1 MTAYARGLLH
11 EPPVKPERPQF
22 SSGPT
27 VKFPGWS
34 LDKVKTA
41 SLGRS
46 HRSADAKGR
55 LKYAIDL
62 SRELLGVPD
71 DYLVGIMPGS
81 DTGAIE
87 AAMWTMLDPARPAT
101 VAAWE
106 SFGNVWIQDA
116 VKQLKL
122 PNLQV
127 LSADYGQI
135 PDLTTIPQRNDVV
148 FTWNGT
154 TSGARIPNTDWLEK
168 DREGVVL
175 NDATS
180 AIFAQ
185 EMDWPKLDA
194 TTYSWQKVMGGEA
207 QHGML
212 ILSPKAVE
220 RIESYDPAWPLP
232 KLFRLKKGDKLNR
245 AIFEGATINT
255 PSLLATED
263 YIAAL
268 EWAKS
273 IGGRKAMIER
283 ADANARIVLD
293 WIESTPWL
301 RNMVS
306 DPALRTNT
314 GVCMVFQ
321 GDWYDNL
328 PEDEKAA
335 VPKKIVKLLEERNV
349 GYDFNGY
356 RDAPPSLRIWCG
368 GTLEQED
375 IKRLLPWIE
384 WAYATVKG
392 AA

>member
-1 MTAYARGLLH
+1 MTANT
-11 EPPVKPERPQF
+11 EPALKPERPFF

-27 VKFPGWS
+27 AKHKGWALS
-34 LDKVKTA
+34 KLQTE

-46 HRSADAKGR
+46 HRSNVGKAR
-55 LKYAIDL
+55 LKHAIDL
-62 SRELLGVPD
+62 SKELLGIPE

-81 DTGAIE
+81 DTGALE
-87 AAMWTMLDPARPAT
+87 CAMWTMLHPDRPAT

-122 PNLQV
+122 PQLTT
-127 LSADYGQI
+127 LDADYGEI
-135 PDLTTIPQRNDVV
+135 PDLASIPQGDDVV

-154 TSGARIPNTDWLEK
+154 TSGAKIPDTDWLEA
-168 DREGVVL
+168 DREGVTI

-180 AIFAQ
+180 AIFAM

-194 TTYSWQKVMGGEA
+194 TTYSWQKVMGSEA

-220 RIESYDPAWPLP
+220 RIEATDPQWPLP
-232 KLFRLKKGDKLNR
+232 KLFRLKKGDKLNH

-255 PSLLATED
+255 PSMLATED
-263 YIAAL
+263 YILAL

-273 IGGRKAMIER
+273 IGGRKAMFER
-283 ADANARIVLD
+283 ADANAKIVTD
-293 WIESTPWL
+293 WIEATPWL
-301 RNMVS
+301 RNMVP
-306 DPALRTNT
+306 DPAQRTNT
-314 GVCMVFQ
+314 GVCFVFQ
-321 GDWYDNL
+321 GDYYDSL
-328 PEDEKAA
+328 TEEEQAKVPGRIAKMLED
-335 VPKKIVKLLEERNV
+335 RDV

-368 GTLEQED
+368 GTVEQED
-375 IKRLLPWIE
+375 LKRLLPWIE
-384 WAYATVKG
+384 WAYGRLQA
-392 AA
+392 

>member
-1 MTAYARGLLH
+1 MTAQPALR
-11 EPPVKPERPQF
+11 PERPFF

-27 VKFPGWS
+27 AKPPGWS
-34 LDKVKTA
+34 ADQLDTK

-46 HRSADAKGR
+46 HRSKYAKGR

-81 DTGAIE
+81 DTGALE
-87 AAMWTMLDPARPAT
+87 CAMWTMLGAGPAT

-106 SFGNVWIQDA
+106 SFGNIWIQDA

-122 PNLQV
+122 KDLTP
-127 LSADYGQI
+127 LSADYGEI
-135 PDLTTIPQRNDVV
+135 PDLASIPQDHDVV

-154 TSGARIPNTDWLEK
+154 TSGAKIPNTDWLEPGRK
-168 DREGVVL
+168 GITI

-180 AIFAQ
+180 AVFAM

-194 TTYSWQKVMGGEA
+194 TTYSWQKIMGSEA

-220 RIESYDPAWPLP
+220 RIESYDPEWPLP

-255 PSLLATED
+255 PSMLAVED
-263 YIAAL
+263 YIWAL

-273 IGGRKAMIER
+273 IGGLSAMIER
-283 ADANARIVLD
+283 ANTNSGIVKD
-293 WIESTPWL
+293 WIEATPWL
-301 RNMVS
+301 RNMAS
-306 DPALRTNT
+306 DPALQTNS

-321 GDWYDNL
+321 GEWYESLSD
-328 PEDEKAA
+328 EDKAA
-335 VPKKIVKLLEERNV
+335 VPKKIATKLEEMDI

-356 RDAPPSLRIWCG
+356 RDAPPGLRIWCG
-368 GTLEQED
+368 GSVEAED
-375 IKRLLPWIE
+375 IRRLLPWIE
-384 WAYATVKG
+384 WAYEELKAG
-392 AA
+392 NL

>member
-1 MTAYARGLLH
+1 MTEYARGLAH
-11 EPPVKPERPQF
+11 EPTLKPERPFF

-27 VKFPGWS
+27 AKFPGWS
-34 LDKVKTA
+34 LDKLKTE

-46 HRSADAKGR
+46 HRSALGKAR

-62 SRELLGVPD
+62 SRELLGIPD
-71 DYLVGIMPGS
+71 DYLIGIMPAS

-87 AAMWTMLDPARPAT
+87 AAMWAMLDPARPVT

-106 SFGNVWIQDA
+106 SFGNIWIQDA

-127 LSADYGQI
+127 LTADYGEI

-154 TSGARIPNTDWLEK
+154 TSGAMIPNTDWLEPG
-168 DREGVVL
+168 REGITI

-185 EMDWPKLDA
+185 EMDWSKLDA
-194 TTYSWQKVMGGEA
+194 TTYSWQKVMGSEA

-212 ILSPKAVE
+212 ILSPKAVA
-220 RIESYDPAWPLP
+220 RIESYDPPWPMP
-232 KLFRLKKGDKLNR
+232 KLFRMKKGNKLNLG
-245 AIFEGATINT
+245 IFAGETINT
-255 PSLLATED
+255 PSMLATED

-273 IGGRKAMIER
+273 IGGRKALVER
-283 ADANARIVLD
+283 ANANAQIVKD
-293 WIESTPWL
+293 WIEATPWL
-301 RNMVS
+301 RNMVA
-306 DPALRTNT
+306 DPAKQTNT
-314 GVCMVFQ
+314 GVCMMFQ
-321 GDWYDNL
+321 GEWYDSL
-328 PEDEKAA
+328 SDDDKAA
-335 VPKKIVKLLEERNV
+335 VPKKIVKMLEERNV
-349 GYDFNGY
+349 GFDFNGY

-368 GTLEQED
+368 STVEQED
-375 IKRLLPWIE
+375 VKRLLPWIE
-384 WAYATVKG
+384 WAYEKVKNG
-392 AA
+392 

>member
-1 MTAYARGLLH
+1 MTDTDS
-11 EPPVKPERPQF
+11 EPTLKPDRPQF

-27 VKFPGWS
+27 VKFSGWS
-34 LDKVKTA
+34 LDKLQTK

-46 HRSADAKGR
+46 HRSAVGKGR

-71 DYLVGIMPGS
+71 DYLVGIMPAS
-81 DTGAIE
+81 DTGALE
-87 AAMWTMLDPARPAT
+87 CAMWTMLGSRPAT

-122 PNLQV
+122 PDLTV
-127 LSADYGQI
+127 LDADYGQV
-135 PDLTTIPQRNDVV
+135 PDLASIPQADDVV

-154 TSGARIPNTDWLEK
+154 TSGAKIADTDWLAP
-168 DREGVVL
+168 DRAGL
-175 NDATS
+175 AINDATS
-180 AIFAQ
+180 AVFAQ

-194 TTYSWQKVMGGEA
+194 TTYSWQKVMGSEA

-232 KLFRLKKGDKLNR
+232 KLFRLKKGGNINR

-268 EWAKS
+268 EWAKA
-273 IGGRKAMIER
+273 IGGRTALFER
-283 ADANARIVLD
+283 ADANAKIVTD
-293 WIESTPWL
+293 WIEATPWL
-301 RNMVS
+301 RNMVP
-306 DPALRTNT
+306 DPAQRTNT

-321 GDWYDNL
+321 GEWYDGL
-328 PEDEKAA
+328 DDEAKAD
-335 VPKKIVKLLEERNV
+335 VPRRIVTMLEERDV

-368 GTLEQED
+368 GTVEAED
-375 IKRLLPWIE
+375 LRRLLPWIE
-384 WAYATVKG
+384 WAYAQVRG
-392 AA
+392 S

>member
-1 MTAYARGLLH
+1 MTDKPAL
-11 EPPVKPERPQF
+11 KPERPFF

-27 VKFPGWS
+27 AKFPGWS
-34 LDKVKTA
+34 LDKLKTE

-46 HRSADAKGR
+46 HRSSVGKAR

-81 DTGAIE
+81 DTGALE
-87 AAMWTMLDPARPAT
+87 CAMWTMLGAGPAT

-127 LSADYGQI
+127 LDAPYGEI
-135 PDLTTIPQRNDVV
+135 PDLNSIPQENDVV

-154 TSGARIPNTDWLEK
+154 TSGARIPNTDWLAPGRK
-168 DREGVVL
+168 GITI

-180 AIFAQ
+180 AVFAQ
-185 EMDWPKLDA
+185 EMDWAKLDA
-194 TTYSWQKVMGGEA
+194 TTYSWQKVMGSEA

-220 RIESYDPAWPLP
+220 RIESYDPEWPLP
-232 KLFRLKKGDKLNR
+232 KLFRLKKGGKINTG
-245 AIFEGATINT
+245 IFEGATINT
-255 PSLLATED
+255 PSMLATED

-268 EWAKS
+268 EWGKS
-273 IGGRKAMIER
+273 IGGLSALIER
-283 ADANARIVLD
+283 ANANAKVLTD
-293 WIESTPWL
+293 WIEATPYV
-301 RNMVS
+301 RNMVD
-306 DPALRTNT
+306 DPAKRTNT
-314 GVCMVFQ
+314 GVCFVFQ
-321 GDWYDNL
+321 GEWFDSL
-328 PEDEKAA
+328 SEDERAA
-335 VPKKIVKLLEERNV
+335 VPGKIYKMLEAEGV

-368 GTLEQED
+368 GTVESED
-375 IKRLLPWIE
+375 IARLIPWIE
-384 WAYATVKG
+384 WGFAELQK
-392 AA
+392 

>member
-1 MTAYARGLLH
+1 MTGTPEPALKPAR
-11 EPPVKPERPQF
+11 PFF

-27 VKFPGWS
+27 AKFPGWS
-34 LDKVKTA
+34 LDKLKTE

-46 HRSADAKGR
+46 HRSALGKSR

-81 DTGAIE
+81 DTGALE
-87 AAMWTMLDPARPAT
+87 CAMWTMLGARPAT

-122 PNLQV
+122 PDLTV
-127 LSADYGQI
+127 LEADYGAI
-135 PDLTTIPQRNDVV
+135 PDLASIPQDDDVV

-154 TSGARIPNTDWLEK
+154 TSGARIANTDWLAA
-168 DREGVVL
+168 DRAGITI

-180 AIFAQ
+180 AVFAQ

-194 TTYSWQKVMGGEA
+194 TTYSWQKVMGSEA

-212 ILSPKAVE
+212 ILSPKAIE
-220 RIESYDPAWPLP
+220 RIENYDPVWPLP
-232 KLFRLKKGDKLNR
+232 KLFRIKKGGKLDR
-245 AIFEGATINT
+245 SIFEGATINT

-273 IGGRKAMIER
+273 IGGRQALIAR
-283 ADANARIVLD
+283 ADANAKIVHD
-293 WIESTPWL
+293 WIEASPHL
-301 RNMVS
+301 RNMVG
-306 DPALRTNT
+306 DPAQRTNT
-314 GVCMVFQ
+314 GVCFVFQ
-321 GDWYDNL
+321 GDWYDAL
-328 PEDEKAA
+328 PDDQKAA
-335 VPKKIVKLLEERNV
+335 VPARIVKLLEERGV
-349 GYDFNGY
+349 GYDFGGY

-368 GTLEQED
+368 ATVEQED
-375 IKRLLPWIE
+375 VKRLLPWID
-384 WAYATVKG
+384 WAFEQIKNG
-392 AA
+392 

>member
-1 MTAYARGLLH
+1 MSV
-11 EPPVKPERPQF
+11 EPTLRPERPFF

-27 VKFPGWS
+27 CKPPGWS
-34 LDKVKTA
+34 LDKIDTR

-46 HRSADAKGR
+46 HRSPYAKGR

-81 DTGAIE
+81 DTGALE
-87 AAMWTMLDPARPAT
+87 AAMWNMLGAGPAT

-122 PNLQV
+122 KDLQI
-127 LSADYGQI
+127 LDAGYGEV
-135 PDLTTIPQRNDVV
+135 PDLTQVPQDNDVV

-154 TSGARIPNTDWLEK
+154 TSGAKIADTDWLAPGRK
-168 DREGVVL
+168 GVTI

-180 AIFAQ
+180 AVFAM

-194 TTYSWQKVMGGEA
+194 TTYSWQKVMGSEA
-207 QHGML
+207 AHGML

-220 RIESYDPAWPLP
+220 RIESYEPEWPLP
-232 KLFRLKKGDKLNR
+232 KLFRIKKGGKVDR

-255 PSLLATED
+255 PSMLAVED
-263 YIAAL
+263 YIVAL

-273 IGGRKAMIER
+273 IGGKKALVER
-283 ADANARIVLD
+283 ADANAKIVLD
-293 WIESTPWL
+293 WIEATPWL
-301 RNMVS
+301 RNMAS
-306 DPALRTNT
+306 NPAQRTNT

-321 GDWYDNL
+321 GEWYDNL
-328 PEDEKAA
+328 SAEEQAA
-335 VPKKIVKLLEERNV
+335 VPKKIANKLEAMDV

-368 GTLEQED
+368 GSLEGED

-384 WAYATVKG
+384 WAYEALKNGTL
-392 AA
+392 

>member
-1 MTAYARGLLH
+1 MTDKPAL
-11 EPPVKPERPQF
+11 KPERPFF

-27 VKFPGWS
+27 AKFPGWS
-34 LDKVKTA
+34 LDKLQTE

-46 HRSADAKGR
+46 HRSSVGKAR

-81 DTGAIE
+81 DTGALE
-87 AAMWTMLDPARPAT
+87 CAMWTMLGAGPAT

-127 LSADYGQI
+127 LDAPYGEI
-135 PDLTTIPQRNDVV
+135 PDLNSIPQENDVV

-154 TSGARIPNTDWLEK
+154 TSGARIPNTDWLAV
-168 DREGVVL
+168 DRKGITI

-180 AIFAQ
+180 AVFAQ
-185 EMDWPKLDA
+185 EMDWAKLDA
-194 TTYSWQKVMGGEA
+194 TTYSWQKVMGSEA

-220 RIESYDPAWPLP
+220 RIESYDPEWPLP
-232 KLFRLKKGDKLNR
+232 KLFRLKKGGKINT

-255 PSLLATED
+255 PSMLATED

-273 IGGRKAMIER
+273 IGGLPAMIER
-283 ADANARIVLD
+283 ANANAKVLTD
-293 WIESTPWL
+293 WIEATPYV
-301 RNMVS
+301 RNMVD
-306 DPALRTNT
+306 DPAKRTNT
-314 GVCMVFQ
+314 GVCFVFQ
-321 GDWYDNL
+321 GEWFDSL
-328 PEDEKAA
+328 PEDEQAA
-335 VPKKIVKLLEERNV
+335 VPGKIYKMLEAEGV

-368 GTLEQED
+368 GTVESED
-375 IKRLLPWIE
+375 IARLIPWIE
-384 WAYATVKG
+384 WAFAELQK
-392 AA
+392 

>member
-1 MTAYARGLLH
+1 MLN
-11 EPPVKPERPQF
+11 EPTLRPERPFF

-27 VKFPGWS
+27 CKPPGWS
-34 LDKVKTA
+34 LDKIDTR

-46 HRSADAKGR
+46 HRSALGKGR

-62 SRELLGVPD
+62 SRELLGVPE

-81 DTGAIE
+81 DTGALE
-87 AAMWTMLDPARPAT
+87 AAMWNMLGARPAT

-122 PNLQV
+122 KDLQV
-127 LSADYGQI
+127 LDADYGSI
-135 PDLTTIPQRNDVV
+135 PDLSQVPQDNDVV

-154 TSGARIPNTDWLEK
+154 TSGAKIADTDWLAPG
-168 DREGVVL
+168 RAGVTI

-180 AIFAQ
+180 AIFAM

-194 TTYSWQKVMGGEA
+194 TTYSWQKVMGSEA
-207 QHGML
+207 AHGML

-220 RIESYDPAWPLP
+220 RIESYEPAWPLP
-232 KLFRLKKGDKLNR
+232 KLFRIKKGGKVDR
-245 AIFEGATINT
+245 SIFEGATINT
-255 PSLLATED
+255 PSMLATED
-263 YIAAL
+263 YIVAL

-273 IGGRKAMIER
+273 IGGRQAMIER
-283 ADANARIVLD
+283 ANANAKIVLD
-293 WIESTPWL
+293 WIEATPWL
-301 RNMVS
+301 RNMVPN
-306 DPALRTNT
+306 PAQRTNT

-321 GDWYDNL
+321 GEWYDSL
-328 PEDEKAA
+328 PAEEQAK
-335 VPKKIVKLLEERNV
+335 VPAKIAGKLEAMDI

-368 GTLEQED
+368 GSLEQED

-384 WAYATVKG
+384 WAYESLKEGTL
-392 AA
+392 

>member
-1 MTAYARGLLH
+1 MTNVPA
-11 EPPVKPERPQF
+11 EPAVKPARPQF

-34 LDKVKTA
+34 LEKLNTK

-46 HRSADAKGR
+46 HRSAYAKGR
-55 LKYAIDL
+55 LNYAVDL
-62 SRELLGVPD
+62 SRELLGIPD
-71 DYLVGIMPGS
+71 DYLVGIMPAS

-87 AAMWTMLDPARPAT
+87 AAMWSMLDPARPAT

-122 PNLQV
+122 PKLTT
-127 LSADYGQI
+127 LSADYGEI
-135 PDLTTIPQRNDVV
+135 PDLASIPQDNDVV

-154 TSGARIPNTDWLEK
+154 TSGAKIPNTDWLEPG
-168 DREGVVL
+168 REGITI

-185 EMDWPKLDA
+185 EMDWAKLDA
-194 TTYSWQKVMGGEA
+194 TTFSWQKVMGSEA

-220 RIESYDPAWPLP
+220 RIESYDPSWPMP
-232 KLFRLKKGDKLNR
+232 KLFRLKKGDKIN
-245 AIFEGATINT
+245 AGIFKGATINT

-268 EWAKS
+268 EWAKGL
-273 IGGRKAMIER
+273 GGRQAMFDR
-283 ADANARIVLD
+283 ADANADLVKN
-293 WIESTPWL
+293 WIEATPWL

-306 DPALRTNT
+306 DPAKRTNT
-314 GVCMVFQ
+314 GVCMMFQ
-321 GDWYDNL
+321 GEWYESL
-328 PEDEKAA
+328 SPEAQAD
-335 VPKKIVKLLEERNV
+335 VPKQIVKLLEERDV

-368 GTLEQED
+368 GTVEQED
-375 IKRLLPWIE
+375 IQRLLPWIE
-384 WAYATVKG
+384 WAYETVK
-392 AA
+392 AS

>member
-1 MTAYARGLLH
+1 MTNVPA
-11 EPPVKPERPQF
+11 EPAAKPARPQF

-34 LDKVKTA
+34 LEKLDTK

-46 HRSADAKGR
+46 HRSAYAKGR
-55 LKYAIDL
+55 LNYAVDL
-62 SRELLGVPD
+62 SREMLGIPD
-71 DYLVGIMPGS
+71 DYLVGIMPAS

-87 AAMWTMLDPARPAT
+87 AAMWSMLDPTRPAT

-122 PNLQV
+122 PKLTT
-127 LSADYGQI
+127 LSADYGEI
-135 PDLTTIPQRNDVV
+135 PDLTSIPQDNDVV

-154 TSGARIPNTDWLEK
+154 TSGAKIPNTDWLEPG
-168 DREGVVL
+168 REGITI

-185 EMDWPKLDA
+185 EMDWAKLDA
-194 TTYSWQKVMGGEA
+194 TTFSWQKVMGSEA

-220 RIESYDPAWPLP
+220 RIESYDPSWPMP
-232 KLFRLKKGDKLNR
+232 KLFRLKKGDKIN
-245 AIFEGATINT
+245 AGIFKGATINT

-268 EWAKS
+268 EWAKGL
-273 IGGRKAMIER
+273 GGRQAMFDR
-283 ADANARIVLD
+283 ADANADLVKN
-293 WIESTPWL
+293 WIEATPWL

-306 DPALRTNT
+306 DPAKRTNT
-314 GVCMVFQ
+314 GVCMMFQ
-321 GDWYDNL
+321 GEWYESLGAEAQAD
-328 PEDEKAA
+328 
-335 VPKKIVKLLEERNV
+335 VPKQIVKLLEDRDV

-368 GTLEQED
+368 GTVEQED

-384 WAYATVKG
+384 WAYETVKAG
-392 AA
+392 

>member
-34 LDKVKTA
+34 LDKLKTA

-46 HRSADAKGR
+46 HRSAEGKGR

-62 SRELLGVPD
+62 SRDLLGVPD
-71 DYLVGIMPGS
+71 DYLVGIMPAS
-81 DTGAIE
+81 DTGALE
-87 AAMWTMLDPARPAT
+87 AAMWTMLDPARPVT

-106 SFGNVWIQDA
+106 SFGNIWIQDA

-135 PDLTTIPQRNDVV
+135 PDLSTIPQRNDVV

-154 TSGARIPNTDWLEK
+154 TSGAKIPNTDWLEQG
-168 DREGVVL
+168 REGVTI

-194 TTYSWQKVMGGEA
+194 TTYSWQKVMGSEA

-220 RIESYDPAWPLP
+220 RIESYDPDWPLP
-232 KLFRLKKGDKLNR
+232 KLFRLKKGDKLNT

-268 EWAKS
+268 EWAKA

-283 ADANARIVLD
+283 ADANARILLD

-301 RNMVS
+301 RNMVD

-321 GDWYDNL
+321 GEWYESL
-328 PEDEKAA
+328 PDEEKAD

-368 GTLEQED
+368 GTVEQED

>member
-1 MTAYARGLLH
+1 MTATKPTLR
-11 EPPVKPERPQF
+11 PERPFF

-27 VKFPGWS
+27 AKFPGWS
-34 LDKVKTA
+34 LDKLKTE

-46 HRSADAKGR
+46 HRSSVGKAR

-81 DTGAIE
+81 DTGALE
-87 AAMWTMLDPARPAT
+87 CAMWTMLGAGPAT

-127 LSADYGQI
+127 LDAPYGEI
-135 PDLTTIPQRNDVV
+135 PDLNSIPQENDVV

-154 TSGARIPNTDWLEK
+154 TSGARIPNTDWLAPGRK
-168 DREGVVL
+168 GITI

-180 AIFAQ
+180 AVFAQ
-185 EMDWPKLDA
+185 EMDWAKLDA
-194 TTYSWQKVMGGEA
+194 TTYSWQKVMGSEA

-220 RIESYDPAWPLP
+220 RIESYDPEWPLP
-232 KLFRLKKGDKLNR
+232 KLFRLKKGGKINTG
-245 AIFEGATINT
+245 IFEGATINT
-255 PSLLATED
+255 PSMLATED

-268 EWAKS
+268 EWGKS
-273 IGGRKAMIER
+273 IGGLSALIER
-283 ADANARIVLD
+283 ANANAKVLTD
-293 WIESTPWL
+293 WIEATPYV
-301 RNMVS
+301 RNMVD
-306 DPALRTNT
+306 DPAKRTNT
-314 GVCMVFQ
+314 GVCFVFR
-321 GDWYDNL
+321 GEWFDSL
-328 PEDEKAA
+328 SEDEQAA
-335 VPKKIVKLLEERNV
+335 VPGKIYKMLEAEGV

-368 GTLEQED
+368 GTVEAED
-375 IKRLLPWIE
+375 IARLLPWIE
-384 WAYATVKG
+384 WAFAELQK
-392 AA
+392 

>member
-1 MTAYARGLLH
+1 MSD
-11 EPPVKPERPQF
+11 EPKLRPERPFF

-27 VKFPGWS
+27 AKPPGWS
-34 LDKVKTA
+34 LDKIDTR

-46 HRSADAKGR
+46 HRSALGKSR

-62 SRELLGVPD
+62 SKELLGVPE

-81 DTGAIE
+81 DTGALE
-87 AAMWTMLDPARPAT
+87 CAMWTMLGQNPTT

-122 PNLQV
+122 PNLTT
-127 LSADYGQI
+127 LDADYGEI
-135 PDLTTIPQRNDVV
+135 PDLGSIPQDNDVV

-154 TSGARIPNTDWLEK
+154 TSGAKSPNTDGCAPG
-168 DREGVVL
+168 RSGVTI

-180 AIFAQ
+180 AIFAM
-185 EMDWPKLDA
+185 EMDWAKLDA
-194 TTYSWQKVMGGEA
+194 TTYSWQKVMGSEA

-232 KLFRLKKGDKLNR
+232 KLFRIKKGGKINR

-255 PSLLATED
+255 PSMLATED
-263 YIAAL
+263 YIVAL
-268 EWAKS
+268 EWARS
-273 IGGRKAMIER
+273 IGGRQAMFER
-283 ADANARIVLD
+283 ADRNARTVFD
-293 WIESTPWL
+293 WIEATPWL
-301 RNMVS
+301 RNMVA
-306 DPALRTNT
+306 DPAKRTNT

-321 GDWYDNL
+321 GDWYESL
-328 PEDEKAA
+328 SAEEQAK
-335 VPKKIVKLLEERNV
+335 VPAKIAGKLGEMDI

-368 GTLEQED
+368 GSVEQED
-375 IKRLLPWIE
+375 IKRLLPWID
-384 WAYATVKG
+384 WAYERLKAG
-392 AA
+392 EL

>member
-1 MTAYARGLLH
+1 MTEYARGLAH
-11 EPPVKPERPQF
+11 EPTLKPERPFF

-27 VKFPGWS
+27 AKFPGWS
-34 LDKVKTA
+34 LDKLKTE

-46 HRSADAKGR
+46 HRSALGKAR

-62 SRELLGVPD
+62 SRELLGIPD
-71 DYLVGIMPGS
+71 DYLIGIMPAS

-87 AAMWTMLDPARPAT
+87 AAMWAMLDPARPVT

-106 SFGNVWIQDA
+106 SFGNIWIQDA

-127 LSADYGQI
+127 LTADYGEI

-154 TSGARIPNTDWLEK
+154 TSGAMIPNTDWLEAG
-168 DREGVVL
+168 REGITI

-185 EMDWPKLDA
+185 EMDWSKLDA
-194 TTYSWQKVMGGEA
+194 TTYSWQKVMGSEA

-212 ILSPKAVE
+212 ILSPKAVA
-220 RIESYDPAWPLP
+220 RIESYDPPWPMP
-232 KLFRLKKGDKLNR
+232 KLFRMKKGNKLNLG
-245 AIFEGATINT
+245 IFAGETINT
-255 PSLLATED
+255 PSMLATED

-273 IGGRKAMIER
+273 IGGRKALVER
-283 ADANARIVLD
+283 ANANAQIVKD
-293 WIESTPWL
+293 WIEATPWL
-301 RNMVS
+301 RNMVA
-306 DPALRTNT
+306 DPAKQTNT
-314 GVCMVFQ
+314 GVCMMFQ
-321 GDWYDNL
+321 GEWYDAL
-328 PEDEKAA
+328 SDDEKAA
-335 VPKKIVKLLEERNV
+335 VPKKIVKMLEERNV
-349 GYDFNGY
+349 GFDFNGY

-368 GTLEQED
+368 STVEQED
-375 IKRLLPWIE
+375 VKRLLPWIE
-384 WAYATVKG
+384 WAYDKVKNG
-392 AA
+392 

>member
-1 MTAYARGLLH
+1 MTDKPTLR
-11 EPPVKPERPQF
+11 PERPFF

-27 VKFPGWS
+27 AKFPGWS
-34 LDKVKTA
+34 LDKLKTE

-46 HRSADAKGR
+46 HRSSVGKAR

-81 DTGAIE
+81 DTGALE
-87 AAMWTMLDPARPAT
+87 CAMWTMLGAGPAT

-122 PNLQV
+122 PDLQV
-127 LSADYGQI
+127 LDAPYGEI
-135 PDLTTIPQRNDVV
+135 PDLNSIPQENDVV

-154 TSGARIPNTDWLEK
+154 TSGARIPNTDWLEPGRK
-168 DREGVVL
+168 GITI

-180 AIFAQ
+180 AVFAQ
-185 EMDWPKLDA
+185 EMDWAKLDA
-194 TTYSWQKVMGGEA
+194 TTYSWQKVMGSEA

-220 RIESYDPAWPLP
+220 RIESYDPEWPLP
-232 KLFRLKKGDKLNR
+232 KLFRLKKGGKINT

-255 PSLLATED
+255 PSMLATED

-268 EWAKS
+268 EWGKS
-273 IGGRKAMIER
+273 IGGLPALIER
-283 ADANARIVLD
+283 ANANAKVLTD
-293 WIESTPWL
+293 WIEATPYV
-301 RNMVS
+301 RNMVD
-306 DPALRTNT
+306 DPAKRTNT
-314 GVCMVFQ
+314 GVCFVFQ
-321 GDWYDNL
+321 GEWFDSL
-328 PEDEKAA
+328 SADEQSA
-335 VPKKIVKLLEERNV
+335 VPGKIYKMLEAEGV

-368 GTLEQED
+368 GTVEAED
-375 IKRLLPWIE
+375 IARLLPWIE
-384 WAYATVKG
+384 WAFAELQK
-392 AA
+392 

>member
-1 MTAYARGLLH
+1 MTDYVRGLAH
-11 EPPVKPERPQF
+11 EPSLKPERPFF

-27 VKFPGWS
+27 AKFPGWS
-34 LDKVKTA
+34 LDKLKTE

-46 HRSADAKGR
+46 HRSGLGKAR
-55 LKYAIDL
+55 LKYALDL
-62 SRELLGVPD
+62 SRELLGIPD
-71 DYLVGIMPGS
+71 DYLIGIMPAS

-87 AAMWTMLDPARPAT
+87 AAMWAMLDPARPVT

-127 LSADYGQI
+127 LTADYGQI

-154 TSGARIPNTDWLEK
+154 TSGAKIPNTDWLEAG
-168 DREGVVL
+168 REGVTI

-180 AIFAQ
+180 AIFAM

-194 TTYSWQKVMGGEA
+194 TTYSWQKVMGSEA

-212 ILSPKAVE
+212 ILSPKAIA
-220 RIESYDPAWPLP
+220 RIESYDPPWPLP
-232 KLFRLKKGDKLNR
+232 KLFRMKKGDKLNR
-245 AIFEGATINT
+245 GIFEGETINT
-255 PSLLATED
+255 PSMLATED

-268 EWAKS
+268 EWGKA
-273 IGGRKAMIER
+273 IGGRKALIER
-283 ADANARIVLD
+283 ADANAALVKD
-293 WIESTPWL
+293 WIEATPWL
-301 RNMVS
+301 RNMAA
-306 DPALRTNT
+306 DPALQTNT

-321 GDWYDNL
+321 GDWYESLSD
-328 PEDEKAA
+328 EDKAG
-335 VPKKIVKLLEERNV
+335 VPKTIVKLLEERAV

-368 GTLEQED
+368 STVEQED
-375 IKRLLPWIE
+375 LKRLLPWIE
-384 WAYATVKG
+384 WAYEKVKNG
-392 AA
+392 

>member
-1 MTAYARGLLH
+1 MSN
-11 EPPVKPERPQF
+11 EPTLRPERPFF

-27 VKFPGWS
+27 CKFPGWS
-34 LDKVKTA
+34 LDKLDTK

-46 HRSADAKGR
+46 HRSAYAKGR

-62 SRELLGVPD
+62 SKELLGVPE
-71 DYLVGIMPGS
+71 DYLVGIMPAS
-81 DTGAIE
+81 DTGALE
-87 AAMWTMLDPARPAT
+87 CAMWTMLGARSAT

-127 LSADYGQI
+127 LDAGYGEI
-135 PDLTTIPQRNDVV
+135 PDLSQVPQDNDVV

-154 TSGARIPNTDWLEK
+154 TSGAKIPNTDWLAPG
-168 DREGVVL
+168 RAGVTI

-180 AIFAQ
+180 AVFAM

-194 TTYSWQKVMGGEA
+194 TTYSWQKVMGSEA

-212 ILSPKAVE
+212 ILSPKAIE
-220 RIESYDPAWPLP
+220 RIESYDPDWPLP
-232 KLFRLKKGDKLNR
+232 KLFRIKKGGKLDR

-255 PSLLATED
+255 PSMLATED
-263 YIAAL
+263 YIMAL

-273 IGGRKAMIER
+273 IGGRKALFER
-283 ADANARIVLD
+283 ANANAQTVFD
-293 WIESTPWL
+293 WIESKDYL
-301 RNMVS
+301 RNMVA
-306 DPALRTNT
+306 DPAQRTNT
-314 GVCMVFQ
+314 GVCMLFQ
-321 GDWYDNL
+321 GDWYESL
-328 PEDEKAA
+328 SAEDQAA
-335 VPKKIVKLLEERNV
+335 VPKKIASTLEKMDI

-368 GTLEQED
+368 ATVEQED
-375 IKRLLPWIE
+375 IARLLPWIE
-384 WAYATVKG
+384 WAYEQVKSG
-392 AA
+392 AL